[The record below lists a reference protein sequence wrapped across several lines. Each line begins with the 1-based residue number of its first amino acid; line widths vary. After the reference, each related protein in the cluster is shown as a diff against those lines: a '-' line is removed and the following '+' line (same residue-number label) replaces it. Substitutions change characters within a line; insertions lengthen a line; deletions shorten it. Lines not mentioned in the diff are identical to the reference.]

1 VARFD
6 TSGLQDVLDEM
17 TRLGEATGPVA
28 EEMILAGA
36 EEVRKA
42 WDRSAR
48 EHGYYEGGGKYATG
62 DMINSIGYPRK
73 PTRIGA
79 ALEMDIYPQGKNR
92 RGRRNAEVAFVLHY
106 GSSKLRGTRWVDD
119 ADEYAG
125 ETAVPAMQKVWDDFI
140 KKTKG

>member
-1 VARFD
+1 MARFD

-17 TRLGEATGPVA
+17 TRLGESSGPVA
-28 EEMILAGA
+28 EKMIMAGA
-36 EEVRKA
+36 EKVKQA
-42 WDRSAR
+42 WKRSAK
-48 EHGYYEGGGKYATG
+48 EHEYFKGGGKYATG

-106 GSSKLRGTRWVDD
+106 GTSKMDPSRWVDD
-119 ADEYAG
+119 ADRYSE
-125 ETAVPAMQKVWDDFI
+125 ETVVPAMREIWNDYI
-140 KKTKG
+140 KKKG

>member
-1 VARFD
+1 MARFD

-17 TRLGEATGPVA
+17 TRLGESSCPVA
-28 EEMILAGA
+28 EKMIMAGA
-36 EEVRKA
+36 EKVKQA
-42 WDRSAR
+42 WKRSAE
-48 EHGYYEGGGKYATG
+48 EHEYFKGGGKYATG

-106 GSSKLRGTRWVDD
+106 GTSKMRGSRWVDD
-119 ADEYAG
+119 ADRYSG
-125 ETAVPAMQKVWDDFI
+125 ETVVPAMQEIWDDYI
-140 KKTKG
+140 KKKG

>member
-1 VARFD
+1 MARFD

-17 TRLGEATGPVA
+17 TRLGESSGPVA
-28 EEMILAGA
+28 EKMIMAGA
-36 EEVRKA
+36 EKVKQA
-42 WDRSAR
+42 WKRSAE
-48 EHGYYEGGGKYATG
+48 EHEYFKGGGKYATG

-106 GSSKLRGTRWVDD
+106 GTSKMDPSRWVDD
-119 ADEYAG
+119 ADRYSE
-125 ETAVPAMQKVWDDFI
+125 ETVVPAMREIWNDYI
-140 KKTKG
+140 KKKG

>member
-1 VARFD
+1 MARFD

-17 TRLGEATGPVA
+17 TRLGETTGPVA
-28 EEMILAGA
+28 EEMILVGA

-62 DMINSIGYPRK
+62 DMINAIGYPRK

-79 ALEMDIYPQGKNR
+79 ALEMDICPQGKNR
-92 RGRRNAEVAFVLHY
+92 RGRQNAEVAFVLHY
-106 GSSKLRGTRWVDD
+106 GTSKMKGSRWVDD
-119 ADEYAG
+119 ADRYSG
-125 ETAVPAMQKVWDDFI
+125 ETVVPAMQEIWDDYI
-140 KKTKG
+140 KQKG